1 MPRFICAAIIGLMV
15 LLVGPAY
22 ADDRDWTQIVATTPE
37 GGFVMGNPDADL
49 KLVEFVSMSC
59 PHCATFDAEAHDR
72 LIDDVKSGQLSYE
85 IRNMVRDPFDST
97 AALVARCGGP
107 ERFFPLT
114 HRLLA
119 NQEEW
124 IGKLT
129 AMPQQDLDSL
139 QAMAPEEQY
148 QTIASWAGFAQYA
161 AAEGLDIDAMDACL
175 MDPSGTEQLNQIYS
189 MAMETYAIQGVPAF
203 LINGELAS
211 GSTWAELEPQ
221 LETDG
226 DQQEL
231 TLKNDQPAAF

>member
-1 MPRFICAAIIGLMV
+1 MPRFLCFAILGLLV
-15 LLVGPAY
+15 LLAGPAY
-22 ADDRDWTQIVATTPE
+22 ARDRDWSQVVAATPE
-37 GGFVMGNPDADL
+37 GGFVMGNPDADVQ
-49 KLVEFVSMSC
+49 LVEFVSMSC

-129 AMPQQDLDSL
+129 ALPQSDLDSL
-139 QAMAPEEQY
+139 QAMPPEEQY
-148 QTIASWAGFAQYA
+148 RTIAGWAGLAQYA
-161 AAEGLDIDAMDACL
+161 SAEGLTEEAMNACL
-175 MDPSGTEQLNQIYS
+175 MDPSGIDQLNRIYDS
-189 MAMETYAIQGVPAF
+189 TLQNYSISGVPAF
-203 LINGELAS
+203 LINGAVVS
-211 GSTWAELEPQ
+211 GSTWADLEPQ
-221 LETDG
+221 LQAEAKQD
-226 DQQEL
+226 L
-231 TLKNDQPAAF
+231 TLRNSRSASF